1 MYTHFL
7 LHLGYIESVFLPH
20 IGQAQNPLV
29 KQPGNNID
37 VYLEPLV
44 NELKLT
50 WDEGARTYNAHSRS
64 FFNMK
69 AILMWVIH
77 EFQLMEIWL
86 VAQLKGLVHALYVEK
101 TQIQCISNIVGSV
114 CTWDIG
120 YIFQ

>member
-1 MYTHFL
+1 M
-7 LHLGYIESVFLPH
+7 
-20 IGQAQNPLV
+20 
-29 KQPGNNID
+29 
-37 VYLEPLV
+37 EPLV

-50 WDEGARTYNAHSRS
+50 CDEGERTYDAHSSS

-77 EFQLMEIWL
+77 DFLTYGNMAGCMTNL
-86 VAQLKGLVHALYVEK
+86 VFGHALYVER

-120 YIFQ
+120 DIFQ